1 MPETGIYQIN
11 SIMRILKQIYFLST
25 IAVVSSCETKEIPK
39 EEVPAV
45 NLNSVTLTADQIL
58 NGQIK
63 FGKPKKELIGLTI
76 FANGTIEVPPQN
88 KTVISAQL
96 GGFVKSLNV
105 LDGMSVYKGQTL
117 LTIEHPD
124 LIQLQQEY
132 LEVVGDLEYLQAEA
146 ERQRK
151 LSSLEAGTLKS
162 FQSAKAEYTSALA
175 KKSGLKAKLQMAGV
189 NVEQLDAGNLQKTVS
204 LKAPFNGVVTKLA
217 VSLGAYA
224 NPTDH
229 LLEVIDLKHAHAEV
243 LIFEKDVKHL
253 RIGQKVRLSFSTVDD
268 NVDASIFLIG
278 KEIGTDRTVKVHCH
292 LDAENS
298 SIAPGSYFKA
308 SIFTGEREAFCV
320 PSEAIVELNGKTVVF
335 YEKSKNGKVTIF
347 VPEEVR
353 VISTDENRSSIELVS
368 KDRSMNEPLVI
379 NGAYELMSAILI
391 QGEE

>member
-1 MPETGIYQIN
+1 M
-11 SIMRILKQIYFLST
+11 
-25 IAVVSSCETKEIPK
+25 
-39 EEVPAV
+39 
-45 NLNSVTLTADQIL
+45 
-58 NGQIK
+58 
-63 FGKPKKELIGLTI
+63 
-76 FANGTIEVPPQN
+76 
-88 KTVISAQL
+88 
-96 GGFVKSLNV
+96 
-105 LDGMSVYKGQTL
+105 
-117 LTIEHPD
+117 
-124 LIQLQQEY
+124 
-132 LEVVGDLEYLQAEA
+132 
-146 ERQRK
+146 
-151 LSSLEAGTLKS
+151 
-162 FQSAKAEYTSALA
+162 
-175 KKSGLKAKLQMAGV
+175 
-189 NVEQLDAGNLQKTVS
+189 
-204 LKAPFNGVVTKLA
+204 
-217 VSLGAYA
+217 
-224 NPTDH
+224 
-229 LLEVIDLKHAHAEV
+229 
-243 LIFEKDVKHL
+243 